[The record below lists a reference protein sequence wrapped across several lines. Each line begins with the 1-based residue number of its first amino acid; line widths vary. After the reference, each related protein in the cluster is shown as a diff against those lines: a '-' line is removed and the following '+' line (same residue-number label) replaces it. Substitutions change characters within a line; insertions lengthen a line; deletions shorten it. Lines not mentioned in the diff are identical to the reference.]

1 MNDDPAAALLALSG
15 KLTELLTE
23 AVRAGSALP
32 PELKPLVLQLL
43 PTDLQKVAKYRVPGA
58 IAETDKP
65 QRRLQEFTRP
75 TPGVIRESDVG
86 KENFPE
92 SAEAAFE
99 RGFGLVRG
107 RMPNI
112 FRGPLEDEEPRL
124 PPPARRWNT

>member
-1 MNDDPAAALLALSG
+1 MNDNDVAALLALSG
-15 KLTELLTE
+15 RLTQLLTE

-43 PTDLQKVAKYRVPGA
+43 PADLQRAAKYRVPGT
-58 IAETDKP
+58 IAESDTP

-75 TPGVIRESDVG
+75 TPGVMREGDVGRESV
-86 KENFPE
+86 PE
-92 SAEAAFE
+92 SAEQAFE

-107 RMPNI
+107 KMPNV
-112 FRGPLEDEEPRL
+112 FRGPLDDEEPRL